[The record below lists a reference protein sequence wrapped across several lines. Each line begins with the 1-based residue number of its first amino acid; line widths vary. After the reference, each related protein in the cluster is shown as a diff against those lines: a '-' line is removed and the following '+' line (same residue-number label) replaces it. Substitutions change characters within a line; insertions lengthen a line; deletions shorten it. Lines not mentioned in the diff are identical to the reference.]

1 MKYCLKCWNKAQ
13 DHGLS
18 RERTKF
24 TLSKAWSVV
33 RHNCFERDNY
43 TCQHCGDKNRKG
55 RGGQV
60 VLNAHHI
67 KQYHK
72 APALRLELSNLLT
85 LCQPCHAKVHSQDRG
100 EDRVN
105 SKLTFDK
112 VKKIKEL
119 LVIGM
124 TQKDIANKFEVS
136 SSAISHISTGKT
148 WIDV

>member
-1 MKYCLKCWNKAQ
+1 MHYPCYKVTDYKIGS
-13 DHGLS
+13 H
-18 RERTKF
+18 
-24 TLSKAWSVV
+24 
-33 RHNCFERDNY
+33 
-43 TCQHCGDKNRKG
+43 
-55 RGGQV
+55 
-60 VLNAHHI
+60 
-67 KQYHK
+67 
-72 APALRLELSNLLT
+72 RLELSNLLT

-124 TQKDIANKFEVS
+124 AQKDIANKFEAS
-136 SSAISHISTGKT
+136 QAAISLISTGKT